1 MKIILSPVR
10 MDEPL
15 MLDREGD
22 VLWLNG
28 EQCDLGPLS
37 EGATLP
43 ADAISS
49 KWFTGQVDRV
59 NGELELTIILPHGPN
74 APESTRFPLPVT
86 VTENGPVNL
95 PAYDIAPEA
104 PEVLPV
110 EGSEVVEV
118 GRDAPISVL
127 EEAGQ

>member
-1 MKIILSPVR
+1 MLIKLSPVR
-10 MDEPL
+10 MDEQL
-15 MLDREGD
+15 TLDREGD

-28 EQCDLGPLS
+28 EQCDLGPLL
-37 EGATLP
+37 EGETLP
-43 ADAISS
+43 AEAISS
-49 KWFTGQVDRV
+49 KWFAGQVDRV

-86 VTENGPVNL
+86 VTENAPVNL
-95 PAYDIAPEA
+95 PVYDIAPEA
-104 PEVLPV
+104 PEALPV